1 MEQFGA
7 IVLDLD
13 GTTKMPGK
21 PINPGL
27 PARLAELRKKG
38 VKVIL
43 ATGRSIADLRTIID
57 LALFDAVVAE
67 NGTIQLI
74 GGTKKVLVPREWF
87 PIREG
92 IVRAYGAG
100 SEEVVI
106 SLDRD
111 RLADAQGV
119 VKEGA
124 KIELNKD
131 RIMIMPT
138 AFDKGKGVAATL
150 RDMGVTKTVMCVGDG
165 ENDLSMFMVSGF
177 KVALEN
183 SVDILKKEADYVA
196 SRPNGEGLV
205 EAIDE
210 LILR

>member
-1 MEQFGA
+1 
-7 IVLDLD
+7 VLDLD

-21 PINPGL
+21 PINPAL
-27 PARLAELRKKG
+27 PARLSELRRRE

-43 ATGRSIADLRTIID
+43 ATGRSIADLRMIID
-57 LALFDAVVAE
+57 LTLFDAVVAE

-74 GGTKKVLVPREWF
+74 GGRKRILVPREWF
-87 PIREG
+87 PIREA
-92 IVRAYGAG
+92 IVKAYGSG
-100 SEEVVI
+100 SEEVVV
-106 SLDRD
+106 SLDRS
-111 RLADAQGV
+111 LLPDAQSS

-124 KIELNKD
+124 TIELNKD

-138 AFDKGKGVAATL
+138 GFDKGKGVVATL

-165 ENDLSMFMVSGF
+165 ENDLSMFMVSDF

-196 SRPNGEGLV
+196 SRPNGEGVV